1 MKKLYNI
8 LILMLLSSFSFAQEE
23 TRMIDSLESVMAKQE
38 GREKVETMMELS
50 KAFFDFSFDDCVDWS
65 EKAIQLSQEIGDVEL
80 EADALYSL
88 GINYGYHS
96 DLDLA
101 QIYLKTSLDLYQ
113 QSGNEDKAFESLWNL
128 AYFELLL
135 GNMDTAY
142 VAFQKVFSV
151 AEQRHDSL
159 ACAQANSNMAFIQ
172 YQRNDFDGA
181 IKAYESSRDIY
192 ALLNDSLAVAE
203 SNLNLAIILG
213 ESGRMNKSRELFV
226 KVIPELEAF
235 QEKYLLLT
243 AYKNYGMLFAR
254 DFINYDSAS
263 YYFEKAL
270 GCTELETL
278 SRADRQTMDNTK
290 ADLLVEMGNV
300 AVSRHDELLAT
311 DYFKEAFALAEKNKY
326 HFGLM
331 QAALSLGQLYAY
343 QGEASLSLHYLEIY
357 AEEAEKSG
365 ITMMESAAKKT
376 FILDYARLGRFDEMK
391 VELDALDEQKQ
402 ALQRENNDV
411 YDQLNTLQDET
422 LGLLQQYESQNDQ
435 IQTLQSQRNQ
445 YRLAFFGL
453 LAIALFAL
461 AVLIAYKIVRKK
473 RANNVKG

>member
-1 MKKLYNI
+1 MKRIYNI
-8 LILMLLSSFSFAQEE
+8 LILIFLSSFSFAQEE
-23 TRMIDSLESVMAKQE
+23 TRIIDSLESVMAKQE

-50 KAFFDFSFDDCVDWS
+50 KAFFDYSFDDCIDWG
-65 EKAIQLSQEIGDVEL
+65 EKAIQFSQELGDVEL

-101 QIYLKTSLDLYQ
+101 QIYLKHSLDLYQ
-113 QSGNEDKAFESLWNL
+113 QLGNEDKAFESLWNL

-151 AEQRHDSL
+151 AEQRYDSL
-159 ACAQANSNMAFIQ
+159 ACAQANSDMAFIQ
-172 YQRNDFDGA
+172 YQRNDFEGA

-213 ESGRMNKSRELFV
+213 ESGRIKESRELFV

-270 GCTELETL
+270 ACVESETL
-278 SRADRQTMDNTK
+278 SPADRQTMDNTK

-300 AVSRHDELLAT
+300 AVNRHNELLAMN
-311 DYFKEAFALAEKNKY
+311 YFKEAFALAEKNKY

-343 QGEASLSLHYLEIY
+343 QGKANLSLPYLEIY
-357 AEEAEKSG
+357 AEEAKRSG
-365 ITMMESAAKKT
+365 ITMMESAAKKPL
-376 FILDYARLGRFDEMK
+376 IMDYARLGRFDEMK

-402 ALQRENNDV
+402 ALQRENNEL
-411 YDQLNTLQDET
+411 YDQLSTLQDET
-422 LGLLQQYESQNDQ
+422 QGLLQQYEFQNDQ
-435 IQTLQSQRNQ
+435 IQILQSQRNH

-461 AVLIAYKIVRKK
+461 VLMIAYKIVRKK
-473 RANNVKG
+473 RAKV